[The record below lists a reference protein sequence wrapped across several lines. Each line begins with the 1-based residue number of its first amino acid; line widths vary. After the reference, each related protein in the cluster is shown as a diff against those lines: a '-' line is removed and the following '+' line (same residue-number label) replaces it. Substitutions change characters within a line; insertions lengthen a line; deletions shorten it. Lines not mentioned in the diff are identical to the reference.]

1 MKLIIL
7 DRDGVINE
15 DTPHYIKSAEE
26 WRPIPG
32 SLEAIAKLNH
42 AGYTVIIATN
52 QSGIGRGYF
61 DVEALDEMHA
71 KMQRELAKIGGK
83 IDHIYFCPHTPDDN
97 CDCRKPKTGMFEQI
111 MHDYGLRDL
120 KGVINVGDALRE
132 IQVGQIFD
140 CRNILVLTG
149 KGQKTLQDNP
159 DISAEIFQD
168 LAALVNSL
176 V

>member
-26 WRPIPG
+26 WHPIPG

-97 CDCRKPKTGMFEQI
+97 CDCRKPKTGMFEKI

-132 IQVGQIFD
+132 IQVGQIFG